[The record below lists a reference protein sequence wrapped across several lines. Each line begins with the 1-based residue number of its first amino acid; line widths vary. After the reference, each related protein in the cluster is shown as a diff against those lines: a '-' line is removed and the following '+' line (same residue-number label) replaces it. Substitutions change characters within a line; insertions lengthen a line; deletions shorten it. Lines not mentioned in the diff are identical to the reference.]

1 MADPLRFLFGGRP
14 DIQPGGTP
22 PQLSTTTPPVQV
34 HPGIRVDRHDIQPG
48 GMPPQFGRG
57 RAQPTEQD
65 LAVGRAYVKQNPF
78 TPRDALRMFLQAQAL
93 RRPTSEE

>member
-1 MADPLRFLFGGRP
+1 MADPLRFLVGDYDPRP
-14 DIQPGGTP
+14 EA
-22 PQLSTTTPPVQV
+22 
-34 HPGIRVDRHDIQPG
+34 R
-48 GMPPQFGRG
+48 

-65 LAVGRAYVKQNPF
+65 LAAGRAYVKQNPF